1 MALSDWLA
9 GNGKFKK
16 DAAKPTVADVADGL
30 LHLEQ
35 ETPQQTSA
43 FAPTV
48 AEIATV
54 AGDSRNYIYNEY
66 IYNKSKNNYSSDS
79 ATLATVA
86 TVGFFAASFLNLPFP
101 ASQSLIAIV
110 ALQQDRIDLNQDF
123 LAILDQAATVVF
135 AQ

>member
-1 MALSDWLA
+1 MSLSDWPA

-16 DAAKPTVADVADGL
+16 DAVKKPSVANGL

-54 AGDSRNYIYNEY
+54 AEDSSNNIYNEY
-66 IYNKSKNNYSSDS
+66 IYIKSNNNYSSDS
-79 ATLATVA
+79 ATLATLATGPDKHWPRTVA
-86 TVGFFAASFLNLPFP
+86 DPL
-101 ASQSLIAIV
+101 
-110 ALQQDRIDLNQDF
+110 LQVCY
-123 LAILDQAATVVF
+123 TCYT
-135 AQ
+135 

>member
-16 DAAKPTVADVADGL
+16 DTAKKPTVATVANGL
-30 LHLEQ
+30 LHLKQ

-54 AGDSRNYIYNEY
+54 AGDSRNNIYNEY
-66 IYNKSKNNYSSDS
+66 IY
-79 ATLATVA
+79 
-86 TVGFFAASFLNLPFP
+86 
-101 ASQSLIAIV
+101 
-110 ALQQDRIDLNQDF
+110 
-123 LAILDQAATVVF
+123 
-135 AQ
+135 

>member
-16 DAAKPTVADVADGL
+16 DAAKKPTVATVANGL

-48 AEIATV
+48 A
-54 AGDSRNYIYNEY
+54 GDSSNNINNDYI
-66 IYNKSKNNYSSDS
+66 
-79 ATLATVA
+79 
-86 TVGFFAASFLNLPFP
+86 
-101 ASQSLIAIV
+101 
-110 ALQQDRIDLNQDF
+110 
-123 LAILDQAATVVF
+123 
-135 AQ
+135 